1 MTNAQRNL
9 KAQATMTGRSAA
21 VPDRSM
27 PPIFEHVGEYPCS
40 CTSDVAAHP
49 SSVADLL
56 RRVDETG
63 ALRTA
68 EKTHLLLPFRR
79 GEGRDERS
87 LRSLQACHETPR
99 NNWTPHPS
107 SLSPSEGERESAAPE
122 TGVLRRRVRRA
133 WRRRESAMLSTDLII
148 GMAILVVAIMPL
160 AFSFAQEG
168 KLFRQSY
175 QKAAA
180 MELID
185 GEMEILVA
193 GEWRNFHEG
202 SSPYELHGSSTR
214 NLPPG
219 RTLLTINGKN
229 IRLEWLPEKENAA
242 TKVVREGVGK

>member
-1 MTNAQRNL
+1 MPLQAPSIDDDQMNFERLLPVWTL
-9 KAQATMTGRSAA
+9 KRRERRAPLIAA
-21 VPDRSM
+21 VPCRCERRIS
-27 PPIFEHVGEYPCS
+27 EHVGEYS
-40 CTSDVAAHP
+40 VGCTSDVAAP
-49 SSVADLL
+49 
-56 RRVDETG
+56 ETG
-63 ALRTA
+63 A
-68 EKTHLLLPFRR
+68 
-79 GEGRDERS
+79 
-87 LRSLQACHETPR
+87 
-99 NNWTPHPS
+99 
-107 SLSPSEGERESAAPE
+107 
-122 TGVLRRRVRRA
+122 LRRRVRR
-133 WRRRESAMLSTDLII
+133 EQGMLSTDLII
-148 GMAILVVAIMPL
+148 AMAILVVAVMPL

-185 GEMEILVA
+185 GEMEVLVA

-242 TKVVREGVGK
+242 TKVVREGVGR